1 MQYILFTCPLPP
13 SVNESLACV
22 RNRLIKTAKARKFL
36 ADAVAAFKTDDTYR
50 DSLALAGSWVRE
62 KFALKVDCY
71 FVWPKN
77 QILTTGAK
85 AQNWAHRK
93 DAHNRIKQLHDALSE
108 AIMIDD
114 MYFFAGDTEKI
125 INDKIQE
132 PYAMVRIT
140 KHTPRTIHDLWRQFQ
155 NEDYT
160 TADKT

>member
-13 SVNESLACV
+13 SVNESLASV
-22 RNRLIKTAKARKFL
+22 NGRLIKTLKSRKFL
-36 ADAVAAFKTDDTYR
+36 TQAIDAFKTDATYR
-50 DSLALAGSWVRE
+50 DALSLAGGWV
-62 KFALKVDCY
+62 KAKYALKVDCY
-71 FVWPKN
+71 FVWPRN

-85 AQNWAHRK
+85 AQNWAHRR

-108 AIMIDD
+108 AMMIDD

-160 TADKT
+160 ASNKA